1 MVREFSVDSVTYK
14 DVGGYGY
21 LDFLNWL
28 YDYIMVE
35 NLEFTN
41 KYSLMPRSRLEGS
54 LSKAMLEYSRVNR
67 LLWVLG
73 ISGSDTVYIEV
84 IDNRVSKDLVS
95 LYAYNYAK
103 GSDNLKGDG
112 EFDSLVSDTVVDL
125 NKVYYEN
132 IATFISSIGLLL
144 TTRDELHPFCI
155 TSLADSSSLTFGGG
169 LVLAFRVSFSD
180 ALALLES
187 VNSRFI
193 GVWEGREITSLLS
206 KSSESPLV
214 DVVADRLGRG
224 LFVKGIHLK
233 RENVKVD
240 TVRDASLG
248 DFQG

>member
-21 LDFLNWL
+21 LDFLKWL

-41 KYSLMPRSRLEGS
+41 KYSLLPKSRLEGG
-54 LSKAMLEYSRVNR
+54 LSRAMLEYARVNR
-67 LLWVLG
+67 LLWVVD
-73 ISGSDTVYIEV
+73 IEGSDTQYIEV
-84 IDNRVSKDLVS
+84 TDNRVSKDLVS

-103 GSDNLKGDG
+103 GSESVKDDA
-112 EFDSLVSDTVVDL
+112 EFGVLVSDTVTDL
-125 NKVYYEN
+125 NKIYYEN

-144 TTRDELHPFCI
+144 TTKDDLHPFCI
-155 TSLADSSSLTFGGG
+155 ASLADSSSLTFGGK

-180 ALALLES
+180 VLALLES

-193 GVWEGREITSLLS
+193 GVWEGRELTSLLS
-206 KSSESPLV
+206 KSSEAPLV
-214 DVVADRLGRG
+214 DIRVDKLGRG

-240 TVRDASLG
+240 SVRDASLG